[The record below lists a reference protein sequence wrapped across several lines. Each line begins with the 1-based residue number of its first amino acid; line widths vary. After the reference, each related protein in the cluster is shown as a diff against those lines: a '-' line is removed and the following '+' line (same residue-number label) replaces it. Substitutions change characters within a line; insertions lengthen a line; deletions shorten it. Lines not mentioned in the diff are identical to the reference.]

1 MKNKIAILLFTGVIV
16 LGGCAKEEQNQSQ
29 VESSVQVETEQATEA
44 PNEIVEPTEISIEPT
59 EEIAE
64 PTEISIEPT
73 EEIAEPTEIS
83 IEPMEEIAEPTE
95 IVGESTTE
103 NSEAQT
109 TAETTLNDTIYIGEY
124 LDYDNN
130 EPNLEI
136 AKGDDGK
143 YIVQIGIFRLTS
155 LEDGVGELTEEGMKF
170 TATDAAGNPISGVI
184 TVENQIATVTFTD
197 STWDYLENGSTFQ
210 YTKSSDTP
218 NVWSEY

>member
-1 MKNKIAILLFTGVIV
+1 MKNKITILLCAGVIL

-29 VESSVQVETEQATEA
+29 AESSVQVETEQATEA
-44 PNEIVEPTEISIEPT
+44 PNEIIEPTEISIEPT
-59 EEIAE
+59 VEIAE
-64 PTEISIEPT
+64 PTEVVIEST
-73 EEIAEPTEIS
+73 EEIAEPTEIAS
-83 IEPMEEIAEPTE
+83 EA
-95 IVGESTTE
+95 TTE

-109 TAETTLNDTIYIGEY
+109 TAESALDDTIYIGEY

>member
-64 PTEISIEPT
+64 PTEISIEP
-73 EEIAEPTEIS
+73 
-83 IEPMEEIAEPTE
+83 MEEIAEPTE

-103 NSEAQT
+103 NSEVQT

>member
-44 PNEIVEPTEISIEPT
+44 PNEIV
-59 EEIAE
+59 E